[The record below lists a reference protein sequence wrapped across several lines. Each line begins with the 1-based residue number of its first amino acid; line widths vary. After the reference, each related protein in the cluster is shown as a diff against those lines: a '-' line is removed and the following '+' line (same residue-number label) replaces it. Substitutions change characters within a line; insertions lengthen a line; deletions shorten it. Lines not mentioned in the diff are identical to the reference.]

1 MRKAVRNKWKRVC
14 AVVLAAAM
22 SLTMLPVD
30 TQAAAKAADNQQEVP
45 IEIVENGDF
54 SNGTTG
60 WEGFS
65 GAQIEVVSMDNGS
78 VLKVSGRS
86 ETEDSAKCI
95 LNGKLVKGT
104 HYKITGR
111 IKYTGEK
118 ASQTY
123 RMCIQNGPNYLYRT
137 AFWGNTVDVPSGE
150 WRTFE
155 IPDYLADDKKDGDN
169 VYPFSTTENFFFI
182 ETTENNVEDFYI
194 DDISITYMGIPGQE
208 PEKPEEPEAESL
220 LSNGSFEN
228 TPIDENW
235 KGMGKTKVA
244 RVENIAHDGNACLK
258 VSDYTEGWE
267 GAKYELFDLLAE
279 GKLVA
284 DKKYTLTAWAKT
296 ESGSGSLSA
305 TIKGKKKGET
315 QDSYIGFGGP
325 VEVNSDGWSK
335 ITGEITLADY
345 DPNTDVMEVYWSWGK
360 TVEAGAPTVF
370 YLDDVTLTMPSEN
383 IVRNGS
389 FERDLEKWS
398 GYEQGETDILAV
410 ATDEYHSGSKS
421 VKVSNRTKCTNG
433 PAQDMSKKLA
443 PGSYYTASAW
453 VKYAEG
459 PETKE
464 FNLTLHTGAEST
476 VLATGSVK
484 KGEWTKIEGDWGM
497 PYDMDTAS
505 NILVVETPAAAT
517 PDAANDLM
525 DFYVD
530 DVTILKYKDNTQAL
544 AKKFGYGNPI
554 TTNEFGADPYAIE
567 YDGRVYVYMTADDY
581 EFSDKDNPF
590 SNNFGYITSL
600 RVVSSADLMNW
611 TDHGEI
617 EVAGRNG
624 GKGPAMWASHSWAPA
639 IAHKEIDG
647 KDKFFLY
654 FANDASGIGVLTAD
668 TPLGPWTDP
677 IEAALITK
685 QTPGCAGVE
694 WCFDPAVLVDDD
706 GEAYIYF
713 GGGIPGNQHDNP
725 KTARVAKLG
734 ADMISID
741 GEAVEIDAPCMFEDS
756 GIFKFGDT
764 YYYSYCSNFTNTTVA
779 GYPKTGTIC
788 YMTSKN
794 PMGPFTYQGEIFSN
808 PQTWFGV
815 GGNNHHATFVFNDKS
830 YFIYHAQTVSKA
842 LGVERGYRSTHIDE
856 IALDEEGKIKEIK
869 GTYEGIP
876 QLMTMD
882 PYQRIEA
889 ETIAWNAG
897 VKAADTGRPGNLF
910 EDYNMVLTD
919 LQEGDWTSISQLDF
933 GSKGA
938 DKITVAAG
946 SKDGGTI
953 EVRVGYPEGKKIGEI
968 EIPSTGSNH
977 SYQLVTGNIE
987 KVTGTQNIFLV
998 FHENE
1003 TGATTEIYQNQ
1014 LKDLWTAV
1022 KAAESSLPLKE
1033 QLQRQITKGHNVSS
1047 GFAWNEGDKKAALD
1061 AKVSEAQ
1068 AVVNNGSATDEQ
1080 LTAAI
1085 ANLNAAIDTADQYK
1099 ATDKL
1104 LKEKLKYRIKYA
1116 EQLMELTSFPAAQK
1130 PLLQAVIN
1138 SSKQLLKDDSIMNVD
1153 YFQFTEEGGNAPSE
1167 GDKTV
1172 KEQLAEKIVAAK
1184 DALETLGADKKAAL
1198 QTVIDEVEEVL
1209 NKADASNDEIQA
1221 ALTKLNTALKNAEES
1236 TPQDEL
1242 NARLAIAKGMLA
1254 NLSEAKKEALQA
1266 VIEEVE
1272 DVLNDADASET
1283 EIQAAMD
1290 KLNAAIEEAEKPDTP
1305 PVEDPVKEQLSE
1317 KITAAKA
1324 MLDSLSETKKAALQ
1338 AVIDE
1343 VEGVLNNADSSEE
1356 AIQAA
1361 LDKLNA
1367 AIEEAE
1373 KPDEPPV
1380 EKPVKDQLSEKV
1392 TAAKAMLANL
1402 SAAKKTALQAVIN
1415 EVEAVLN
1422 KADAS
1427 ETEIKAALDK
1437 LNAAIAEAEK
1447 PDNKPTEEKPGLNQT
1462 FTESSGLT
1470 YKVTAY
1476 SANNKSVTV
1485 TGANKQLTSIV
1496 IPDTLVYRKETF
1508 KVTAIGDSAF
1518 ANQASL
1524 TSVTIGKNVTTI
1536 GANAFLNAKKLKK
1549 ITFQGASVNTIGKDA
1564 FKNIDKKATFT
1575 MPKTFTSKNLKYKIT
1590 KCTASAKEVALTG
1603 AAKKNLTSLNVPATV
1618 KYNGMTFK
1626 VTSVGK
1632 KAFRK
1637 QAKLK
1642 SVTIGKNVKSIGAS
1656 AFEGDKKLAKIK
1668 FSGTALKSIGK
1679 NAFKGI
1685 KKNAKFTVKKSKK
1698 AYYKKLLKKAKTKDF
1713 KI

>member
-1 MRKAVRNKWKRVC
+1 MRKAVRNKWKRVL

-30 TQAAAKAADNQQEVP
+30 TQAAGEGADEPQLEP

-54 SNGTTG
+54 SDGTSTG
-60 WEGFS
+60 WKEFEG
-65 GAQIEVVSMDNGS
+65 GKIEVVSMDDGY
-78 VLKVSGRS
+78 VLKVKERTS
-86 ETEDSAKCI
+86 TESSAACI
-95 LNGKLVKGT
+95 LSGKLIKGT
-104 HYKITGR
+104 SYRVTGR
-111 IKYTGEK
+111 IKYNGTK
-118 ASQTY
+118 DSQKY
-123 RMCIQNGPNYLYRT
+123 RLIFQNGPGWQYRT
-137 AFWGNTVDVPSGE
+137 GLWGKEVEVPKNE
-150 WRTFE
+150 WKTFE
-155 IPDYLADDKKDGDN
+155 IDKYVPADTTVEGKL
-169 VYPFSTTENFFFI
+169 YEFSTTENYFFI
-182 ETTENNVEDFYI
+182 ETLDDNKEDFYI
-194 DDISITYMGIPGQE
+194 DDISITYMGVPGQE
-208 PEKPEEPEAESL
+208 PEKPEEPEAEAL
-220 LSNGSFEN
+220 LSNGSFERA
-228 TPIDENW
+228 PIDTNW

-244 RVENIAHDGNACLK
+244 RAEGVAHEGNASLK
-258 VSDYTEGWE
+258 VSDYTESWE

-296 ESGSGSLSA
+296 ESGSGNLSA

-315 QDSYIGFGGP
+315 DASYIGFGGP

-335 ITGEITLADY
+335 ITGEISMADY
-345 DPNTDVMEVYWSWGK
+345 DPDTDVMEVYWSWGK
-360 TVEAGAPTVF
+360 TVEAGAPAVF
-370 YLDDVTLTMPSEN
+370 YLDDVSLTMPSEN

-389 FERDLEKWS
+389 FERDLEKWT

-410 ATDEYHSGSKS
+410 ATDEYYSGSKS

-433 PAQDMSKKLA
+433 PAQDMTKKLT

-453 VKYAEG
+453 VKYTEG
-459 PETKE
+459 PDTKD
-464 FNLTLHTGAEST
+464 FNLTLHTGAESS
-476 VLATGSVK
+476 VLATGAVK

-505 NILVVETPAAAT
+505 NILVVETPAVET
-517 PDAANDLM
+517 PNAANDLM

-567 YDGRVYVYMTADDY
+567 YNGRIYVYMTADDY

-639 IAHKEIDG
+639 IAHKVIDG

-677 IEAALITK
+677 IGAALITK
-685 QTPGCAGVE
+685 QTPGCTGVE
-694 WCFDPAVLVDDD
+694 WCFDPAVLVDDN
-706 GEAYIYF
+706 GSAYIYF

-734 ADMISID
+734 TDMISID

-764 YYYSYCSNFTNTTVA
+764 YYYSYCSNFEATTVE
-779 GYPKTGTIC
+779 GYPGMGTIC

-808 PQTWFGV
+808 PQMWFGV
-815 GGNNHHATFVFNDKS
+815 GGNNHHATFVFNNKS

-856 IALDEEGKIKEIK
+856 IALDEDGKIKQIK

-876 QLMTMD
+876 QLTTMD

-910 EDYNMVLTD
+910 TDYNMVLTD
-919 LQEGDWTSISQLDF
+919 LQEGDWTSVSQLDF

-953 EVRVGYPEGKKIGEI
+953 EVRIGYPEGKKIGEI

-977 SYQLVTGNIE
+977 SYQLVTGEIE

-998 FHENE
+998 FHEKK

-1061 AKVSEAQ
+1061 AKVNEAQ
-1068 AVVNNGSATDEQ
+1068 AVVNDSSATDEQ
-1080 LTAAI
+1080 VSAAI
-1085 ANLNAAIDTADQYK
+1085 ATLNTAIDTADQYK

-1116 EQLMELTSFPAAQK
+1116 EQLTELASLPAAQK
-1130 PLLQAVIN
+1130 QLLQAVIN

-1172 KEQLAEKIVAAK
+1172 KEQLAEKLVTAK
-1184 DALETLGADKKAAL
+1184 DVLETLGADKKAAL
-1198 QTVIDEVEEVL
+1198 Q
-1209 NKADASNDEIQA
+1209 
-1221 ALTKLNTALKNAEES
+1221 
-1236 TPQDEL
+1236 
-1242 NARLAIAKGMLA
+1242 
-1254 NLSEAKKEALQA
+1254 A
-1266 VIEEVE
+1266 VIE
-1272 DVLNDADASET
+1272 
-1283 EIQAAMD
+1283 
-1290 KLNAAIEEAEKPDTP
+1290 
-1305 PVEDPVKEQLSE
+1305 
-1317 KITAAKA
+1317 
-1324 MLDSLSETKKAALQ
+1324 
-1338 AVIDE
+1338 
-1343 VEGVLNNADSSEE
+1343 
-1356 AIQAA
+1356 
-1361 LDKLNA
+1361 
-1367 AIEEAE
+1367 
-1373 KPDEPPV
+1373 
-1380 EKPVKDQLSEKV
+1380 
-1392 TAAKAMLANL
+1392 
-1402 SAAKKTALQAVIN
+1402 

-1427 ETEIKAALDK
+1427 EAEITAALEKLNTAIEEAGNPGGEEPPVEKPVKDQLREKITAAKAMLANLSAEKKAALQTVIEEVEAVLNKADASEAEIQAALDK
-1437 LNAAIAEAEK
+1437 LAAAIAEAEK
-1447 PDNKPTEEKPGLNQT
+1447 PGENPGDKPGNKPGDKPAEEKPGLNQA
-1462 FTESSGLT
+1462 FTETSGLT

-1476 SANNKSVTV
+1476 SATNKSVTV

-1518 ANQASL
+1518 ANQKSL
-1524 TSVTIGKNVTTI
+1524 TSVTIGKNVTAI
-1536 GANAFLNAKKLKK
+1536 GTKAFLNAKNLKK
-1549 ITFQGASVNTIGKDA
+1549 ITFQGTAVKTIGKDA
-1564 FKNIDKKATFT
+1564 FKNINKKATFT
-1575 MPKTFTSKNLKYKIT
+1575 MPKNFTSKNLKYKIT
-1590 KCTASAKEVALTG
+1590 KCTASVKEVALTG
-1603 AAKKNLTSLNVPATV
+1603 AAKKKLTTLNVPATV

-1656 AFEGDKKLAKIK
+1656 AFEGDKQLAKIK
-1668 FSGTALKSIGK
+1668 FSGTAIKSIGK

-1698 AYYKKLLKKAKTKDF
+1698 AYYKKLLKKAKTKNF

>member
-1 MRKAVRNKWKRVC
+1 MRKAVRNKWKRVL

-30 TQAAAKAADNQQEVP
+30 TQAAGEGADEPQLEP
-45 IEIVENGDF
+45 IELVENGDF
-54 SNGTTG
+54 SDGTSTG
-60 WEGFS
+60 WKEFG
-65 GAQIEVVSMDNGS
+65 GGKIEVVSMDDGY
-78 VLKVSGRS
+78 VLKVKERTS
-86 ETEDSAKCI
+86 TESSAACI
-95 LNGKLVKGT
+95 LSGKLIKGT
-104 HYKITGR
+104 SYRVTGR
-111 IKYTGEK
+111 IKYNGTK
-118 ASQTY
+118 DSQKY
-123 RMCIQNGPNYLYRT
+123 RLIFQNGPGWQYRT
-137 AFWGNTVDVPSGE
+137 GLWGKEVEVPKDE
-150 WRTFE
+150 WKTFE
-155 IPDYLADDKKDGDN
+155 IDKYVPADTTVEGKL
-169 VYPFSTTENFFFI
+169 YEFSTTENYFFI
-182 ETTENNVEDFYI
+182 ETLDDNKEDFYI
-194 DDISITYMGIPGQE
+194 DDISITYMGVPGQE
-208 PEKPEEPEAESL
+208 PEKPEEPEVESL
-220 LSNGSFEN
+220 LSNGSFEID
-228 TPIDENW
+228 PIDTNW

-244 RVENIAHDGNACLK
+244 RAEGVAHEGNASLK
-258 VSDYTEGWE
+258 VSDYTESWE

-296 ESGSGSLSA
+296 ESGSGNLSA

-315 QDSYIGFGGP
+315 DASYIGFGGP

-335 ITGEITLADY
+335 ITGEISMADY
-345 DPNTDVMEVYWSWGK
+345 DPDTDVMEVYWSWGK

-370 YLDDVTLTMPSEN
+370 YLDDVSLGVVSEN
-383 IVRNGS
+383 VVRNGS
-389 FERDLEKWS
+389 FERDLEKWT

-410 ATDEYHSGSKS
+410 ATDDYHSGSKS
-421 VKVSNRTKCTNG
+421 VKVSNRTKCANG
-433 PAQDMSKKLA
+433 PAQDMSKRLT

-453 VKYAEG
+453 VKYTEG
-459 PETKE
+459 PETKD
-464 FNLTLHTGAEST
+464 FNLTLHTGAQSS
-476 VLATGSVK
+476 VLAAGTVK

-505 NILVVETPAAAT
+505 NILVVETPAVET
-517 PDAANDLM
+517 PNAANDLM

-567 YDGRVYVYMTADDY
+567 YNGRVYVYMTADDY

-639 IAHKEIDG
+639 IAHKVIDG

-677 IEAALITK
+677 IGAALITK
-685 QTPGCAGVE
+685 QTPGCTGVE
-694 WCFDPAVLVDDD
+694 WCFDPAVLVDDN
-706 GEAYIYF
+706 GSAYIYF

-764 YYYSYCSNFTNTTVA
+764 YYYSYCSNFTATTVE
-779 GYPKTGTIC
+779 GYPGMGTIC

-808 PQTWFGV
+808 PQMWFGV
-815 GGNNHHATFVFNDKS
+815 GGNNHHATFVFNNKS

-856 IALDEEGKIKEIK
+856 IALGEDGKIKQIK

-876 QLMTMD
+876 QLTTMN

-910 EDYNMVLTD
+910 TDYNMVLTD
-919 LQEGDWTSISQLDF
+919 LQEGDWTSVSQLDF

-953 EVRVGYPEGKKIGEI
+953 EVRIGYPEGKKIGEI

-977 SYQLVTGNIE
+977 SYQLVTGEIE

-998 FHENE
+998 FHEKK

-1047 GFAWNEGDKKAALD
+1047 GFAENEKDKKAAFD
-1061 AKVSEAQ
+1061 AKVNEAQ
-1068 AVVNNGSATDEQ
+1068 AVVNDSSATDEQ
-1080 LTAAI
+1080 VSAAI
-1085 ANLNAAIDTADQYK
+1085 ATLNTAIDTADQYK

-1116 EQLMELTSFPAAQK
+1116 EQLTELASLPAAQK

-1172 KEQLAEKIVAAK
+1172 KEQLAEKLVTAK
-1184 DALETLGADKKAAL
+1184 DVLETLGADKKAAL
-1198 QTVIDEVEEVL
+1198 QAVIEEVEAVL
-1209 NKADASNDEIQA
+1209 NKADASEAEITA
-1221 ALTKLNTALKNAEES
+1221 ALEKLNTAIENAEKA
-1236 TPQDEL
+1236 TPKEEL
-1242 NARLAIAKGMLA
+1242 SERLAIAK
-1254 NLSEAKKEALQA
+1254 
-1266 VIEEVE
+1266 
-1272 DVLNDADASET
+1272 
-1283 EIQAAMD
+1283 
-1290 KLNAAIEEAEKPDTP
+1290 
-1305 PVEDPVKEQLSE
+1305 
-1317 KITAAKA
+1317 A
-1324 MLDSLSETKKAALQ
+1324 MLEGLSADKKAALQ
-1338 AVIDE
+1338 AVIE
-1343 VEGVLNNADSSEE
+1343 
-1356 AIQAA
+1356 
-1361 LDKLNA
+1361 
-1367 AIEEAE
+1367 
-1373 KPDEPPV
+1373 
-1380 EKPVKDQLSEKV
+1380 
-1392 TAAKAMLANL
+1392 
-1402 SAAKKTALQAVIN
+1402 

-1427 ETEIKAALDK
+1427 ETEITAALGKLNAAIEEAGNPGGEEPPVEKPVKDQLREKITAAKAMLANLSAEKKAALQTVIEEVEAVLNKADASEAEIQAALDK
-1437 LNAAIAEAEK
+1437 LAAEK
-1447 PDNKPTEEKPGLNQT
+1447 PGENPGDKPGNKPGDKPAEEKPGLNQA
-1462 FTESSGLT
+1462 FTETSGLT

-1476 SANNKSVTV
+1476 SATNKSVTV

-1518 ANQASL
+1518 ANQKSL
-1524 TSVTIGKNVTTI
+1524 TSVTIGKNVTAI
-1536 GANAFLNAKKLKK
+1536 GAKAFLNAKNLKK
-1549 ITFQGASVNTIGKDA
+1549 ITFQGTAVKTIGKDA
-1564 FKNIDKKATFT
+1564 FKNINKKATFT
-1575 MPKTFTSKNLKYKIT
+1575 MPKNFTSKNLKYKIT
-1590 KCTASAKEVALTG
+1590 KCTASVKEVALTG
-1603 AAKKNLTSLNVPATV
+1603 AAKKKLTTLNVPATV

-1656 AFEGDKKLAKIK
+1656 AFEGDKQLAKIK
-1668 FSGTALKSIGK
+1668 FSGTAIKSIGK

-1698 AYYKKLLKKAKTKDF
+1698 AYYKKLLKKAKTKNF

>member
-1 MRKAVRNKWKRVC
+1 MRKAVRNKWKRVL

-30 TQAAAKAADNQQEVP
+30 TQAAGEGADASKTET
-45 IEIVENGDF
+45 VELIPNGDF
-54 SNGTTG
+54 ENGSEG
-60 WEGFS
+60 WVGFEG
-65 GAQIEVVSMDNGS
+65 GEIEVVVTQDDGQENHVLCVKNRKNSMS
-78 VLKVSGRS
+78 
-86 ETEDSAKCI
+86 SAMYD
-95 LNGKLVKGT
+95 LAGKLKKGVT
-104 HYKITGR
+104 YTISGK
-111 IKYTGEK
+111 IKYAGTPAAKKFEAWFENRSSSDGQYWLCRQKVEESITTL
-118 ASQTY
+118 ASGWKEFSITY
-123 RMCIQNGPNYLYRT
+123 TPT
-137 AFWGNTVDVPSGE
+137 DTSE
-150 WRTFE
+150 E
-155 IPDYLADDKKDGDN
+155 H
-169 VYPFSTTENFFFI
+169 PFGTDINKFFI
-182 ETTENNVEDFYI
+182 AGADYFVPEEGKEVSAVDQAKHLMDYYL
-194 DDISITYMGIPGQE
+194 DDISITYNKGE
-208 PEKPEEPEAESL
+208 EPEEPEAEAL
-220 LSNGSFEN
+220 LSNGSFERA
-228 TPIDENW
+228 PIDTNW

-244 RVENIAHDGNACLK
+244 RAEGVAHEGNASLK
-258 VSDYTEGWE
+258 VSDYTESWE

-296 ESGSGSLSA
+296 ESGSGNLSA

-315 QDSYIGFGGP
+315 DASYIGFGGP

-335 ITGEITLADY
+335 ITGEISMADY
-345 DPNTDVMEVYWSWGK
+345 DPDTDVMEVYWSWGK
-360 TVEAGAPTVF
+360 TVEAGAPAVF
-370 YLDDVTLTMPSEN
+370 YLDDVSLTMPSEN

-389 FERDLEKWS
+389 FERDLEKWT

-410 ATDEYHSGSKS
+410 ATDEYYSGSKS

-433 PAQDMSKKLA
+433 PAQDMTKKLT

-453 VKYAEG
+453 VKYTEG
-459 PETKE
+459 PDTKD
-464 FNLTLHTGAEST
+464 FNLTLHTGAESS
-476 VLATGSVK
+476 VLATGAVK

-505 NILVVETPAAAT
+505 NILVVETPAVET
-517 PDAANDLM
+517 PNAANDLM

-567 YDGRVYVYMTADDY
+567 YNGRIYVYMTADDY

-639 IAHKEIDG
+639 IAHKVIDG

-677 IEAALITK
+677 IGAALITK
-685 QTPGCAGVE
+685 QTPGCTGVE
-694 WCFDPAVLVDDD
+694 WCFDPAVLVDDN
-706 GEAYIYF
+706 GSAYIYF

-734 ADMISID
+734 TDMISID

-764 YYYSYCSNFTNTTVA
+764 YYYSYCSNFEATTVE
-779 GYPKTGTIC
+779 GYPGMGTIC

-808 PQTWFGV
+808 PQMWFGV
-815 GGNNHHATFVFNDKS
+815 GGNNHHATFVFNNKS

-856 IALDEEGKIKEIK
+856 IALDEDGKIKQIK

-876 QLMTMD
+876 QLTTMD

-910 EDYNMVLTD
+910 TDYNMVLTD
-919 LQEGDWTSISQLDF
+919 LQEGDWTSVSQLDF

-953 EVRVGYPEGKKIGEI
+953 EVRIGYPEGKKIGEI

-977 SYQLVTGNIE
+977 SYQLVTGEIE

-998 FHENE
+998 FHEKK

-1061 AKVSEAQ
+1061 AKVNEAQ
-1068 AVVNNGSATDEQ
+1068 AVVNDSSATDEQ
-1080 LTAAI
+1080 VSAAI
-1085 ANLNAAIDTADQYK
+1085 ATLNTAIDTADQYK

-1116 EQLMELTSFPAAQK
+1116 EQLTELASLPAAQK
-1130 PLLQAVIN
+1130 QLLQAVIN

-1172 KEQLAEKIVAAK
+1172 KEQLAEKLVTAK
-1184 DALETLGADKKAAL
+1184 DVLETLGADKKAAL
-1198 QTVIDEVEEVL
+1198 Q
-1209 NKADASNDEIQA
+1209 
-1221 ALTKLNTALKNAEES
+1221 
-1236 TPQDEL
+1236 
-1242 NARLAIAKGMLA
+1242 
-1254 NLSEAKKEALQA
+1254 A
-1266 VIEEVE
+1266 VIE
-1272 DVLNDADASET
+1272 
-1283 EIQAAMD
+1283 
-1290 KLNAAIEEAEKPDTP
+1290 
-1305 PVEDPVKEQLSE
+1305 
-1317 KITAAKA
+1317 
-1324 MLDSLSETKKAALQ
+1324 
-1338 AVIDE
+1338 
-1343 VEGVLNNADSSEE
+1343 
-1356 AIQAA
+1356 
-1361 LDKLNA
+1361 
-1367 AIEEAE
+1367 
-1373 KPDEPPV
+1373 
-1380 EKPVKDQLSEKV
+1380 
-1392 TAAKAMLANL
+1392 
-1402 SAAKKTALQAVIN
+1402 

-1427 ETEIKAALDK
+1427 EAEITAALEKLNTAIENAEKATPKEELSERLAIAKAMLEGLSADKKAALQAVIEEVEAVLNKADASEAEITAALEKLNTAIEEAGNPGGEEPPVEKPVKDQLREKITAAKAMLANLSAEKKAALQTVIEEVEAVLNKADASEAEIQAALDK
-1437 LNAAIAEAEK
+1437 LAAAIAEAEK
-1447 PDNKPTEEKPGLNQT
+1447 PGENPGDKPGNKPGDKPAEEKPGLNQA
-1462 FTESSGLT
+1462 FTETSGLT

-1476 SANNKSVTV
+1476 SATNKSVTV

-1518 ANQASL
+1518 ANQKSL
-1524 TSVTIGKNVTTI
+1524 TSVTIGKNVTAI
-1536 GANAFLNAKKLKK
+1536 GAKAFLNAKNLKK
-1549 ITFQGASVNTIGKDA
+1549 ITFQGTAVKTIGKDA
-1564 FKNIDKKATFT
+1564 FKNINKKATFT
-1575 MPKTFTSKNLKYKIT
+1575 MPKNFTSKNLKYKIT
-1590 KCTASAKEVALTG
+1590 KCTASVKEVALTG
-1603 AAKKNLTSLNVPATV
+1603 AAKKKLTTLNVPATV

-1656 AFEGDKKLAKIK
+1656 AFEGDKQLAKIK
-1668 FSGTALKSIGK
+1668 FSGTAIKSIGK

-1698 AYYKKLLKKAKTKDF
+1698 AYYKKLLKKAKTKNF